1 MVTFVVTLM
10 LCFGVLWFL
19 TTSYATPLVNELKTL
34 ITKVQPALKTDT
46 DTQTDTDQTN
56 RWATNTATVY
66 LEATDAQI
74 QNAYLQA
81 LDNWNQT
88 GAFKFEQVTSKNEAQ
103 IVLKQQ
109 NDSQTKAAGVTH
121 ILADQITSR
130 LTSADVYL
138 NTYYLLNPQ
147 FGYSNERIV
156 NTAEHELG
164 HAIGLSHNDQSAS
177 VMQSAGSYY
186 GIQSEDI
193 SAVEK
198 LYQS

>member
-1 MVTFVVTLM
+1 M
-10 LCFGVLWFL
+10 LCLGVLWFL

-34 ITKVQPALKTDT
+34 ITKVQPALKTDI
-46 DTQTDTDQTN
+46 DTQTDIDQTN

-164 HAIGLSHNDQSAS
+164 HAIGCHIMIKALR
-177 VMQSAGSYY
+177 
-186 GIQSEDI
+186 
-193 SAVEK
+193 
-198 LYQS
+198 